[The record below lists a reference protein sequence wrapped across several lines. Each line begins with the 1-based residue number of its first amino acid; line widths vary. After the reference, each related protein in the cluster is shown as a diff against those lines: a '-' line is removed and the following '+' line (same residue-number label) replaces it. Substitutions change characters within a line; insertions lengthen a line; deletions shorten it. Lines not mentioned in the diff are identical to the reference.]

1 MNRPLLVLT
10 VFYAA
15 GVLIGEFTD
24 FKASAALFLAVFCY
38 LVAVAG
44 YITARW
50 GNRRVILVLFLLLG
64 LALSRLEIEASKTT
78 LVDYAGDR
86 VVLAGQVAG
95 EPDVR
100 ENQVYYLLRAREV
113 VVGGERRAMSGM
125 VRLAVKESEQVYR
138 YGDILRVNGLLTR
151 PDPAGNPGLFNYRT
165 YLERQGIRVLLSA
178 KGEDA
183 VQKTGSGGNP
193 VFGAVL
199 RLKERLSAASA
210 ASLAPSQAAVLNG
223 IIFGTQGTI
232 AKETREAFNET
243 GIVHILS
250 VSGMHVGLVLGGLIA
265 LFRLLKLPPGLT
277 APLATPVLLL
287 YAVMTGA
294 DAAVLRATI
303 MALLLLWAHYLGRE
317 RDWPTTLALAALVLL
332 LWKPRELFNPGF
344 QLSFAATWGILYL
357 GPVLSNFLSGLLQ
370 GLPEGFTRTVA
381 QGIAVPL
388 AAQLA
393 TVPLVAWYY
402 NLISLVSIPV
412 NLLAVPLVGLIL
424 FLGVFAAVLGLL
436 WLPLAGLVNAAT
448 GAVLDLFL
456 GLVGLFRQLPG
467 AVMYLA
473 TPPVLLV
480 AAWYAGLLAAAGFR
494 PGKLSAAGRER
505 VKGWVAAVA
514 ALAVVLLL
522 IWWPWTGGQRL
533 TVHFLDVGQGDSILL
548 QSPGG
553 KNMLIDT
560 GGWRDEYGTGTGTG
574 DRVVAPYLRKIGV
587 NRLDVL
593 VLTHPHEDHCAGA
606 AYLVE
611 KFPVRLAVVSPAGAV
626 GESRRQEEIP
636 GAYRELLEKMSSA
649 GIPVRA
655 AAAGDV
661 LKLDDRVKIEVL
673 APDETAGEMEGDNLN
688 NSSLVLKITYG
699 RRSFLFTGDI
709 ETEAQE
715 SLLQRKVNLEADV
728 LKVPHHGS
736 RLLLP
741 GLVERVEPE
750 VAVISVGAHNNFGH
764 PAWSTLGL
772 LDREGLQVYRTDRDG
787 AVIIQTDGNRLEASG
802 TKEPGGI

>member
-15 GVLIGEFTD
+15 GVLLGEFTD
-24 FKASAALFLAVFCY
+24 IKASAALLLAFFCY
-38 LVAVAG
+38 LVAAAG

-50 GNRRVILVLFLLLG
+50 DNRRVILVLFLLLG
-64 LALSRLEIEASKTT
+64 LALVRLEVEASRTA
-78 LVDYAGDR
+78 LVDYAGGR
-86 VVLAGQVAG
+86 VVLTGQVAG
-95 EPDVR
+95 EPDAR
-100 ENQVYYLLRAREV
+100 ENQVFYLLRAREV
-113 VVGGERRAMSGM
+113 VAGGERRAVSGL
-125 VRLAVKESEQVYR
+125 VRLALKDSDRVYR
-138 YGDILRVNGLLTR
+138 YGDLLRVDGLLAR
-151 PDPAGNPGLFNYRT
+151 PGPAGNPGLFDYRT
-165 YLERQGIRVLLSA
+165 YLERQGVRVLLSA
-178 KGEDA
+178 RGGDA
-183 VQKTGSGGNP
+183 VQKTGAGGNP
-193 VFGAVL
+193 VYGAVL
-199 RLKERLSAASA
+199 RLKERLAAA
-210 ASLAPSQAAVLNG
+210 AAAELAPARAAVLNG
-223 IIFGTQGTI
+223 IVFGSRGLI
-232 AKETREAFNET
+232 AEETLEVFSEV
-243 GIVHILS
+243 GIVHILC
-250 VSGMHVGLVLGGLIA
+250 VSGMHVGLVLGGVIA
-265 LFRLLKLPPGLT
+265 FFRLLQLPPGLT

-294 DAAVLRATI
+294 GPAVLRATI

-332 LWKPRELFNPGF
+332 LWKPRELFTPGF

-357 GPVLSNFLSGLLQ
+357 GPGLNNFLSGLLR
-370 GLPEGFTRTVA
+370 GLPAGLNRA
-381 QGIAVPL
+381 AAPGIAVPL

-402 NLISLVSIPV
+402 NLISVVSIPV

-424 FLGVFAAVLGLL
+424 FLGVLAALLGVL

-456 GLVGLFRQLPG
+456 GLVGWFRQLPG
-467 AVMYLA
+467 AVRYLA

-480 AAWYAGLLAAAGFR
+480 GAWYAGLLAAAGLR
-494 PGKLSAAGRER
+494 PGKLSADGRER
-505 VKGWVAAVA
+505 VKGWLAVAA

-533 TVHFLDVGQGDSILL
+533 AVHFLDVGQGDSILL

-560 GGWRDEYGTGTGTG
+560 GGWRDEYGTGTGAG

-587 NRLDVL
+587 QRLDAL
-593 VLTHPHEDHCAGA
+593 VLTHPHEDHCGGA

-611 KFPVRLAVVSPAGAV
+611 KFPVRLAVVSPAGAA
-626 GESRRQEEIP
+626 GGSGGQEEIP
-636 GAYRELLEKMSSA
+636 GAYRELLEKMSAA

-655 AAAGDV
+655 AAAGD
-661 LKLDDRVKIEVL
+661 LLRLDDKLKIEVF
-673 APDETAGEMEGDNLN
+673 APDEAAGKGAHNLN
-688 NSSLVLKITYG
+688 DCSLVLKVTYG

-709 ETEAQE
+709 EIAAQE
-715 SLLQRKVNLEADV
+715 SLLRRKVPLEADV

-741 GLVERVEPE
+741 GLVERVDPG

-764 PAWSTLGL
+764 PAWSTLEL
-772 LDREGLQVYRTDRDG
+772 LDCAGLQVYRTDRDG
-787 AVIIQTDGNRLEASG
+787 AVIVQTDGNYLKASG
-802 TKEPGGI
+802 TKGPGE